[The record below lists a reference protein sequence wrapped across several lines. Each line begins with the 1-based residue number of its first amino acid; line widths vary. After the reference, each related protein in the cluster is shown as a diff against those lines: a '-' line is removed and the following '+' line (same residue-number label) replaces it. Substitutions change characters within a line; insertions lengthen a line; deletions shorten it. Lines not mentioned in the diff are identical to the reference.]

1 MVNYVSFYTISLEC
15 MSAPSLLTDTLLLG
29 VFLYM
34 SHYYNDKPIRDPLL
48 HLPYTSKPFYSHY
61 QKNGLWYMCNSMV
74 NIYNR
79 MNLNKVNHSISYL
92 KYRLISDI

>member
-15 MSAPSLLTDTLLLG
+15 MSAPSLLTDILLLG

-48 HLPYTSKPFYSHY
+48 HLPYTSKPYYSHY
-61 QKNGLWYMCNSMV
+61 QKNGLSYGNSMV